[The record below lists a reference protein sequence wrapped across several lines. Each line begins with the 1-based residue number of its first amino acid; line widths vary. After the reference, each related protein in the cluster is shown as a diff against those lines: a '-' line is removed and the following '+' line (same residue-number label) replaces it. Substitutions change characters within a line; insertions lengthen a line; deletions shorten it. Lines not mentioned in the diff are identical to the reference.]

1 MLVEVITSNDDPDRG
16 GFGARV
22 HGIVSMFSRFADVRV
37 VRTDSLEGPRI
48 PGVKYV
54 DIPLHG
60 GLRTRIGRVRTYYRT
75 RFPRREP
82 VEPPDLVVVESLDLL
97 GLHQFGPRVP
107 TVLDEHNVY
116 WNLLTYQL
124 ADAPFFRG
132 WFGRSLLPRQ
142 WFLDRLL
149 DRARRF
155 EVRAIRA
162 SARILVTSDID
173 RQAIV
178 AECPDASSRVHV
190 LPNCVDVERFP
201 ALPEHP
207 DSRDVVFVGDFNYVP
222 NREAAEFVSRTLA
235 RGIPQAR
242 FLLVGSNPP
251 GARDRPSNVV
261 ATGRVPDLGPILRDA
276 AVCIAPLAHGSGTRI
291 KILTYL
297 ASARPVVATTKAC
310 EGLPVLDGV
319 HLLIRDD
326 PREFRDAVRWLLDDA
341 GARRSLASRGR
352 ELIASKLDWKVHVPW
367 LREFAA
373 EVCSGAGATAS
384 SRDFRT
390 RSEPSPTR

>member
-1 MLVEVITSNDDPDRG
+1 M
-16 GFGARV
+16 
-22 HGIVSMFSRFADVRV
+22 
-37 VRTDSLEGPRI
+37 
-48 PGVKYV
+48 
-54 DIPLHG
+54 
-60 GLRTRIGRVRTYYRT
+60 
-75 RFPRREP
+75 
-82 VEPPDLVVVESLDLL
+82 
-97 GLHQFGPRVP
+97 
-107 TVLDEHNVY
+107 VLDEHNVY

-132 WFGRSLLPRQ
+132 WFGRVPLPRR

-155 EVRAIRA
+155 EVRAIRD

-178 AECPDASSRVHV
+178 AECPDASPRVHV

-235 RGIPQAR
+235 PGIPQAR

-251 GARDRPSNVV
+251 EARDRPSNVV

-326 PREFRDAVRWLLDDA
+326 PREFRDAVRGLLDDA

>member
-48 PGVKYV
+48 PGVEYE
-54 DIPLHG
+54 DIPLHD
-60 GLRTRIGRVRTYYRT
+60 GLRTRLGRLRTYYRT

-82 VEPPDLVVVESLDLL
+82 VESPDLVVVESLDLL

-107 TVLDEHNVY
+107 LVLDEHNVY

-132 WFGRSLLPRQ
+132 WFGRTALHRQ
-142 WFLDRLL
+142 WFVDRLL

-173 RQAIV
+173 RRAIV
-178 AECPDASSRVHV
+178 ADCPDASSRVHV
-190 LPNCVDVERFP
+190 LPNCVDAERFL
-201 ALPEHP
+201 ALPEQP

-235 RGIPQAR
+235 PGIPRAR

-251 GARDRPSNVV
+251 DAPDRPSNVV
-261 ATGRVPDLGPILRDA
+261 ATGRVPDLRPVLRDA

-297 ASARPVVATTKAC
+297 ASGRPVVATTKAC

-326 PREFRDAVRWLLDDA
+326 PGEFRDAVRGLLDDPT
-341 GARRSLASRGR
+341 ARGSLASRGR
-352 ELIASKLDWKVHVPW
+352 ELVASKLDWKVHVPW
-367 LREFAA
+367 LREFAT
-373 EVCSGAGATAS
+373 EVCSGAGVTTW
-384 SRDFRT
+384 SRDSRT